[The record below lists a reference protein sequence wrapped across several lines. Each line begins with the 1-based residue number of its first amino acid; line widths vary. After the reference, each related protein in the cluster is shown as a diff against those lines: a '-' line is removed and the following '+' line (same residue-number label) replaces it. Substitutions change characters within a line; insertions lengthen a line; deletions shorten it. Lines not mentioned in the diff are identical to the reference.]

1 MPDDAIL
8 RPARGEDAPVIAR
21 LFLISSDGLAE
32 YIWARLGMAGRTPEE
47 VGAARYAR
55 DDGEAFSYRNCTVA
69 ERGGAVVGM
78 VHSYPMDRPETP
90 EEENDP
96 ILRPYAELEDYG
108 SLYISSVAV
117 LEGHRGLGLGHRL
130 LDAAHAR
137 AKALGRPRVSLI
149 CIDRNEGA
157 MRLYRRLGY
166 RELDRRAIVPH
177 PCLHYTEG
185 EALLLARPVE

>member
-1 MPDDAIL
+1 MLHEVTL
-8 RPARGEDAPVIAR
+8 RPAQREDAPVIAR

-55 DDGEAFSYRNCTVA
+55 EGEAFSYVNCTVA
-69 ERGGAVVGM
+69 EYDGAVVGM

-90 EEENDP
+90 EEESDP
-96 ILRPYAELEDYG
+96 VLRPYAELEDYG

-117 LEGHRGLGLGHRL
+117 LDGHRGQGLGHRL
-130 LDAAHAR
+130 LDAVHAH
-137 AKALGRPRVSLI
+137 AKALDRPRTSLI